1 MQQNSVQ
8 CFDFS
13 AMEPLFELNF
23 QPISN
28 NENLQDL
35 SITSTFSNVFHQDIF
50 EDISYLNFASNQQI
64 DRENLSFFD
73 TKTSLENNIDNN
85 NNRDL
90 LSGNIEDDIFTAL
103 DQILEENRL
112 QL

>member
-1 MQQNSVQ
+1 
-8 CFDFS
+8 
-13 AMEPLFELNF
+13 MEPLFELNF

>member
-1 MQQNSVQ
+1 
-8 CFDFS
+8 
-13 AMEPLFELNF
+13 MEPLFELNF

-64 DRENLSFFD
+64 VCENVSFFD

-90 LSGNIEDDIFTAL
+90 FSGNIDYDIFTAL